1 MSGGYMSGMS
11 YESSTIAILRRAL
24 DEVLLDGRVHGR
36 KSTSAL
42 EIAEH
47 LLAQAAAGER
57 NLERLKSS
65 AFEKFIGNTERFP
78 NQAA

>member
-1 MSGGYMSGMS
+1 MS
-11 YESSTIAILRRAL
+11 YDASTIAILRRAL
-24 DEVLLDGRVHGR
+24 NEVLRDGRFLRR
-36 KSTSAL
+36 KSVSAL

-47 LLAQAAAGER
+47 LLAQAASGER

-65 AFEKFIGNTERFP
+65 AFDMLSSNTERFP